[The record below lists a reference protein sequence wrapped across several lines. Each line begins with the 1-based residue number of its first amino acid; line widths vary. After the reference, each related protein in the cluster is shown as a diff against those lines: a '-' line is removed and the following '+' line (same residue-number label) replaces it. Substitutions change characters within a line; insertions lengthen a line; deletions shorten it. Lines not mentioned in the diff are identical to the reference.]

1 MSVVLWQPRKPDPFR
16 GLHLAPRARKALQRE
31 GITTLDEL
39 RVVADQIHQFEGYR
53 AQVSASHPRRA
64 GSHGTTRRAAV
75 RQEIALRPNLAEGC
89 VE

>member
-39 RVVADQIHQFEGYR
+39 RVVADQIHQFEGIGLKS
-53 AQVSASHPRRA
+53 AQAIRDELARMAQPEERRS
-64 GSHGTTRRAAV
+64 GRK
-75 RQEIALRPNLAEGC
+75 
-89 VE
+89 